1 MDQCVSEPLST
12 TAQVMVFA
20 DYAWGTLGLVAVLL
34 LIRFGKLEKW
44 VLWAYGLGWV
54 LGVTFE
60 LPQQLLN
67 FTYAANCAID
77 TLEPKYVMWIF
88 HAAGDSVLL
97 LLILGLAY
105 LIWRRRMLEKFLWP
119 AAIFMGVLGMIQEF
133 IVESTQQIWVYESD
147 NPWNPVWAN
156 WNDRDMTVQQ
166 WHWLIL
172 PVIYYAII
180 RFWLYP
186 KFGPKDAE
194 LADQP
199 EQPVS

>member
-1 MDQCVSEPLST
+1 MDECVSEPLST

-67 FTYAANCAID
+67 FTYAANCEID

-97 LLILGLAY
+97 LLILGLTY

-133 IVESTQQIWVYESD
+133 IIESTQQIWVYESD

-194 LADQP
+194 LTDQP